1 MTRILVVDDEIG
13 VCCVIQHLLAK
24 HGYAVTA
31 MTDGRAAREAV
42 MCGDYAAALI
52 DLNLANIDGKEVI
65 RAARAARPEM
75 PIVVMSGMVL
85 ESGRGAPDVLGMSI
99 KVSDVHCLAKP
110 FKPRDLLQLIS
121 DIIPQED
128 VPQRTELPAAGG
140 SGRRLAVQ
148 NGCKAWMPGR

>member
-13 VCCVIQHLLAK
+13 VCCVIQHLLAR

-42 MCGDYAAALI
+42 VYGDYSAALI
-52 DLNLANIDGKEVI
+52 DLNLANIDGNEVI
-65 RAARAARPEM
+65 RAARAAKPEM
-75 PIVVMSGMVL
+75 PIVMMSGMVL
-85 ESGRGAPDVLGMSI
+85 ESGRGAPDFLGMSA
-99 KVSDVHCLAKP
+99 KVSGVHRLAKP

-128 VPQRTELPAAGG
+128 VPHAAEMAAAGRNRRQS
-140 SGRRLAVQ
+140 SGTDRMQGLDR
-148 NGCKAWMPGR
+148 